1 MSLPVLVAIV
11 VVGIAAVI
19 AAVHLSGGSAK
30 ARLSG
35 ADQALERFAAAFPDI
50 TARAVFLT
58 EGGEAAFLLLDN
70 DAVGI
75 VHGIGDKF
83 LTRIV
88 VNADVEGLRALDDRT
103 VSLRLRD
110 FTWRGGDFRFA
121 DTEAVGAVMATLS
134 GHVGAYG
141 TRENA

>member
-1 MSLPVLVAIV
+1 MSLSVLVAMV
-11 VVGIAAVI
+11 VVGIAAVV

-35 ADQALERFAAAFPDI
+35 TDHALDRFAADFPDS
-50 TARAVFLT
+50 TTRAVFLT
-58 EGGEAAFLLLDN
+58 EGSEAAFLLLDN

-75 VHGIGDKF
+75 VRGIGDKF

-88 VNADVEGLRALDDRT
+88 AGADVVALSALDDTT

-110 FTWRGGDFRFA
+110 FTWKGGDFRFA
-121 DTEAVGAVMATLS
+121 DTEAAGAVVATLS

-141 TRENA
+141 TRENG